1 MRQKWI
7 FRGQKSGQKLEK
19 VDGESGK
26 TRKKSGKS
34 QGILCQIFGRHPGI
48 KQHHKIIFEHTIDIF
63 DGWTERLVHS

>member
-34 QGILCQIFGRHPGI
+34 QGILYQHFGRHPELRYGI
-48 KQHHKIIFEHTIDIF
+48 SF
-63 DGWTERLVHS
+63 